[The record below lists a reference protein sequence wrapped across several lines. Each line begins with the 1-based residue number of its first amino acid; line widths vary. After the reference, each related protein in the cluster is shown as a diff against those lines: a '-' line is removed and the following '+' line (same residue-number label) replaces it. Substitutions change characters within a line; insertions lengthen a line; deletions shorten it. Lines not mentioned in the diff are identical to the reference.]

1 MSISNIEAIIDEAR
15 KGKAFLLVDNE
26 GRENE

>member
-1 MSISNIEAIIDEAR
+1 MSISDIETIIDEAR

-26 GRENE
+26 ERENE